1 MIRDSSN
8 DVFTL
13 KAKEDIVIQYNV
25 PPNNSFSKKFSK
37 GTVFYGKRWPYGR
50 TPIERVMKTT
60 PDGTAPD
67 WNLTGTPWIDVPM
80 DNVEVVSIKA
90 DIPKINQELKIR
102 DKFWDKT
109 SAYLGPAKP
118 KFAVMT
124 EEDRQRLKEN
134 SNNPYFQQP
143 TTSIVNLEDPRFQTP
158 TQGKPL
164 PEKKPI
170 GLVIGGVLVLAALY
184 LLYDKKPA

>member
-13 KAKEDIVIQYNV
+13 KAKEDIVIQYSV
-25 PPNNSFSKKFSK
+25 PPNNSLSKKFSK

-50 TPIERVMKTT
+50 TPIESVMKTT

-67 WNLTGTPWIDVPM
+67 WNLAGTPWIDVPM

-109 SAYLGPAKP
+109 LAKP
-118 KFAVMT
+118 AVVT
-124 EEDRQRLKEN
+124 EEDRKRWREN
-134 SNNPYFQQP
+134 PNNPYFQQP
-143 TTSIVNLEDPRFQTP
+143 MTSIVNPDDTRFQTP